1 VDVFIAFGPPS
12 NTHGLTDHPVIGLR
26 GLIALAIPPDFT
38 PDGVGLRYSPMSD
51 FKPVRVGVIG
61 CGAISGAYL
70 GMASKFP
77 RIEIA
82 ACADLDADRARAAAQ
97 KHGIARVCAVD
108 DLFKE
113 DSIEII
119 LNLTIPAAH
128 HEITIRSLEAGKHT
142 YCEKPLGIS
151 RTEGESIL
159 AAAKKH
165 DRRVG
170 CAPDTFMGAG
180 IQTARHAI
188 DSGLIGKPVAFT
200 AYMQGRGHETWHP
213 SPEFYYA
220 PGGGPMFDMGPY
232 YLTALLNLLG
242 PVKRIMGLASIA
254 VPERTI
260 TSQPKFGKKITVE
273 TPDHIV
279 GLIEFENGCSGTI
292 IQSFATIEGNY
303 DGKHPITINGQTG
316 ALRVPDPNT
325 FDGTVVHRKLHANE
339 TSELPPATPL
349 GYGRSV
355 GLADMGDAIRAQ
367 RPHRCSLE
375 QAFAVLDLMQGFLD
389 SSTAG
394 RAVEPRMRYDRVA
407 SIDPSRPFGA
417 FD

>member
-1 VDVFIAFGPPS
+1 MHD
-12 NTHGLTDHPVIGLR
+12 L
-26 GLIALAIPPDFT
+26 
-38 PDGVGLRYSPMSD
+38 
-51 FKPVRVGVIG
+51 KPVRVGVIG
-61 CGAISGAYL
+61 CGAISGQYL
-70 GMASKFP
+70 GMAAKFP

-82 ACADLDADRARAAAQ
+82 ACADLDLDRARAAAE
-97 KHGIARVCAVD
+97 KHGIARTYAVN
-108 DLFKE
+108 DLFKD
-113 DSIEII
+113 DSIELI

-128 HEITIRSLEAGKHT
+128 HEITLRSLESGKHT

-151 RTEGESIL
+151 RAEGESIL
-159 AAAKKH
+159 AASRQH
-165 DRRVG
+165 NRRVG
-170 CAPDTFMGAG
+170 CAPDTFMGSG

-213 SPEFYYA
+213 NPEFYYA

-254 VPERTI
+254 IPERTI

-273 TPDHIV
+273 TPDHIA
-279 GLIEFENGCSGTI
+279 GLMEFENGCTGTI

-303 DGKHPITINGQTG
+303 DRTHPITLNGETG
-316 ALRVPDPNT
+316 ALRVPDPNR
-325 FDGTVVHRKLHANE
+325 FDGPVIHRKPHE
-339 TSELPPATPL
+339 KDPTELKPATPE

-355 GLADMGDAIRAQ
+355 GLADMGDAIRAN

-394 RAVEPRMRYDRVA
+394 RAVEPRSTYARVA
-407 SIDPSRPFGA
+407 AIDPSRAFGD